1 MFGEDFKTSVFGF
14 VMCMAGCEWAQAYL
28 VLSYKVLLPC
38 VVKTIFSFLM
48 SSIIV
53 PHITSGLFCGAFL

>member
-14 VMCMAGCEWAQAYL
+14 AMCMAGCECAQASL
-28 VLSYKVLLPC
+28 CLSYKVLLPSTE
-38 VVKTIFSFLM
+38 KKIFPFLM
-48 SSIIV
+48 PSIRV

>member
-14 VMCMAGCEWAQAYL
+14 AMCMAGCECAQAYL
-28 VLSYKVLLPC
+28 VLSYKVLLPY
-38 VVKTIFSFLM
+38 VVKKIFSFLM
-48 SSIIV
+48 PSISV